1 MNCCSIEVNIFFS
14 DKDPRKAFALE
25 DPWPNV
31 SFCLFSAC
39 VSSPALVVLKDFNTV
54 ESEMK
59 RHTRKYF
66 QEHVKIDPVQKSV
79 ELPGLMRIYWSDFG
93 GNRSK
98 VLKIISQMSGPS
110 FAAEMKPYLVDGLKP
125 KVEFAQLDW
134 TPMIIL

>member
-1 MNCCSIEVNIFFS
+1 
-14 DKDPRKAFALE
+14 
-25 DPWPNV
+25 
-31 SFCLFSAC
+31 
-39 VSSPALVVLKDFNTV
+39 
-54 ESEMK
+54 MK

-98 VLKIISQMSGPS
+98 VLKIISQMSGPQ
-110 FAAEMKPYLVDGLKP
+110 FAADMKPYLADGVKP
-125 KVEFAQLDW
+125 KVEFATIDW